1 MYTLIPFYFG
11 FWSFSSFLL
20 HTRFQKIFRCSIFG
34 YGYKS
39 LYIFFYKKNMH
50 TWNDWRKLFNLL
62 HKVMFNNMF
71 MFKYR
76 KMYKENKSL

>member
-1 MYTLIPFYFG
+1 
-11 FWSFSSFLL
+11 
-20 HTRFQKIFRCSIFG
+20 
-34 YGYKS
+34 
-39 LYIFFYKKNMH
+39 MH
-50 TWNDWRKLFNLL
+50 TWNDGHKLFNLL